1 MHISIQRMTRL
12 VATASLALLLAI
24 AALVLTGCGEQE
36 QAGDTSSAVESS
48 VTTDATAAVDESSA
62 AAEAATGEQAPQED
76 AAVGA
81 DDADDTDAEQDAA
94 AETRAAGDK
103 EAAEGLIGTS
113 VTRDELEAAV
123 GSGEKFEMSA
133 AGCERG
139 VYAGYFYYDGF
150 SIFTRT
156 YDQGKTFSVVAV
168 NE

>member
-1 MHISIQRMTRL
+1 MHATIQRTTRL
-12 VATASLALLLAI
+12 VAATALAFLLAAAALALA
-24 AALVLTGCGEQE
+24 GCGEQE
-36 QAGDTSSAVESS
+36 QAGDASPEATSPVAS
-48 VTTDATAAVDESSA
+48 TAAEATTGEQGSQEEA
-62 AAEAATGEQAPQED
+62 AAEDGQD
-76 AAVGA
+76 
-81 DDADDTDAEQDAA
+81 DAA
-94 AETRAAGDK
+94 AAGDDGRDDAAEKRATGDK

>member
-62 AAEAATGEQAPQED
+62 ATE
-76 AAVGA
+76 V
-81 DDADDTDAEQDAA
+81 DDADAA

>member
-1 MHISIQRMTRL
+1 MHATIQRTTRL
-12 VATASLALLLAI
+12 VAATALVFLLAAAALALA
-24 AALVLTGCGEQE
+24 GCGEQE
-36 QAGDTSSAVESS
+36 QAGDASPEATSPVAS
-48 VTTDATAAVDESSA
+48 TAAEATTGEQGSQEEA
-62 AAEAATGEQAPQED
+62 AAEDGQD
-76 AAVGA
+76 
-81 DDADDTDAEQDAA
+81 DAA
-94 AETRAAGDK
+94 AAGDDGRDDAAEKRATGDK